1 MFCVDCG
8 VHFGSPTR
16 VFSKQRGW
24 HTLTLCRGCRADM
37 AADGDKTES
46 YAEWDEHRADERADR
61 ELSGR

>member
-24 HTLTLCRGCRADM
+24 HTLTLCVGCIHDREA
-37 AADGDKTES
+37 GGEKTES
-46 YAEWDEHRADERADR
+46 YAEWDEHRADARADR
-61 ELSGR
+61 ELSER